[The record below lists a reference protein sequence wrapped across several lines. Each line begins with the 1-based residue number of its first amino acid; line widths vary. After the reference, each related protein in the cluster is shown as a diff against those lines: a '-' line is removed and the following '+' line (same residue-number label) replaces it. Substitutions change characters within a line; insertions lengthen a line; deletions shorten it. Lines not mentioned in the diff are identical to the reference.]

1 MYSLST
7 APLPQLDLD
16 PQPSPWKLG
25 PEHGTLRPIK
35 DRTEKIGQPI
45 ELVSTYIF
53 MVKAR

>member
-7 APLPQLDLD
+7 ASLPQLDLD

-25 PEHGTLRPIK
+25 PEHGTLRPSK

-45 ELVSTYIF
+45 ELVSTDIF